1 MQMVYII
8 LRDDDTKCCV
18 EPEHKYITK
27 LPHETEGGLEKHQLL
42 MNKHGRIVS
51 RKKHMTAKKEKR
63 LVKAG
68 YGTKKGKFGY
78 VRVSKKKGSKKT
90 KKRDKR
96 GRYSKGGERRRNA

>member
-1 MQMVYII
+1 MLRGTRAQVYHQ
-8 LRDDDTKCCV
+8 TAFK
-18 EPEHKYITK
+18 
-27 LPHETEGGLEKHQLL
+27 TEGGLEKHQLL

-51 RKKHMTAKKEKR
+51 REKHMRAKKEKR

-68 YGTKKGKFGY
+68 YGTRKGKFGY